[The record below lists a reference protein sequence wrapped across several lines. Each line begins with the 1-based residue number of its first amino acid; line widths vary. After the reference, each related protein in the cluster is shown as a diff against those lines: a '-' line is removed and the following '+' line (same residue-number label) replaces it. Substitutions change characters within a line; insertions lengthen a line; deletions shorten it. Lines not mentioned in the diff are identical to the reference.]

1 MNAIPPATSAPST
14 PAQPA
19 AATPIAW
26 PLRAWMGVEVLFGL
40 AAIGAVFLRP
50 DQTATNFAWPIA
62 ATVMAAVLGAFYL
75 ASALLFVVPIFQRRW
90 EDVRVMILPTALFA
104 ATMCLTTLLHWDKF
118 SHGTRPFAVW
128 LASYVLPPPI
138 FGLLYAWHQRRARPV
153 GSAVGQP
160 LPARARAFLRVNGL
174 ATVTVALAVY
184 AWPAL
189 LTARGPWPLTPLTL
203 RALCGWLVGV
213 GLLQAAMAWEN
224 DWRRVRL
231 ATAMLLLLPPALC
244 VQLMRFG
251 AEVDWANPA
260 VWVLLL
266 DLTAAGLVAAWL
278 WSAPRASRGAGDA

>member
-1 MNAIPPATSAPST
+1 MIDHSASSPDD
-14 PAQPA
+14 A
-19 AATPIAW
+19 AAEPPIAW
-26 PLRAWMGVEVLFGL
+26 PLRAWMAVEVAFGL

-75 ASALLFVVPIFQRRW
+75 ASALLFVVPLFQRRW
-90 EDVRVMILPTALFA
+90 PDVRVMILPTAIFA
-104 ATMCLTTLLHWDKF
+104 AMMCLTTFLHWDKF

-153 GSAVGQP
+153 GTDVAAP
-160 LPARARAFLRVNGL
+160 LPARARSFLRANGL
-174 ATVTVALAVY
+174 ATVAVAAVLF

-189 LTARGPWPLTPLTL
+189 LVPHGPWPLTPLTL
-203 RALCGWLVGV
+203 RALCSWLIGV
-213 GLLQAAMAWEN
+213 GLLQASMAWEN

-231 ATAMLLLLPPALC
+231 ATAMLLLLPPALF

-251 AEVDWANPA
+251 AEVDWSNAA

-266 DLTAAGLVAAWL
+266 DTTAAGLVAAWL
-278 WSAPRASRGAGDA
+278 WSAPRARRADHGA